1 MRITVTIFLLW
12 VSQVMALPSYAQS
25 TRLSLNHTNT
35 TIRKV
40 LQDIED
46 KTDFYFMYN
55 GQFVDVERNVSIQVS
70 DRVITDVLDMLFANT
85 GIQYKIEDRQIAL
98 TENTFNLRQPRQEL
112 TVTGTVSGPEGDP
125 VPGATIVVEGT
136 TNGTISGADGTFS
149 LRNVPG
155 DAILVVSFVGMKTLE
170 VEVANQQVIQI
181 VLEEETIGLEEV
193 VAIGYGVQKKKL
205 TTGATIQVKGDII
218 TRQSTVSPM
227 TALQGQTP
235 GVSIIKSTGEPGA
248 GFKVNIRGMGTTGNS
263 EPLIVIDG
271 VPGGSLD
278 YLNPTDIE
286 SVDVLKDAASA
297 AIYGSRAANGVIL
310 VTTKRGANS
319 GKKANINYDGYYGW
333 QNLYKKLPL
342 CNAQEYALLLSEA
355 RVNSE
360 QSPLDFAGLVPD
372 WDKIESGTWKGT
384 DWLDELV
391 VDDAPMQNHS
401 LTIFGNTDISNYSM
415 GMTFTS
421 QEGIMGASVASKY
434 DRYNFHLN
442 TDYELI
448 KNATNTFDILKVG
461 ESIRYSFTDKRGIGT
476 GNQYWND
483 IFSASVASPFL
494 PMYATEE
501 DDEAYPYHYAI
512 PWNTQEANPI
522 ASMIYNRGQNKTKT
536 HNLDANL
543 YLEIQPIKNLIL
555 KSSFGYRY
563 SSNSYRSY
571 TPEYKLSS
579 TSFKSPDEVSQNM
592 DTGHNWSW
600 ENTISYSFKIREDHS
615 FNVLAGMSAEEWGLG
630 EGMTG
635 SNQNSVFSDFKHAY
649 LGNTQSIS
657 SSTSIGGKAWDEGG
671 ITSYF
676 GRLSYDYQEK
686 YLLTAIIRA
695 DGSSNFAR
703 GNRWGYFPSVS
714 AGWLMT
720 GENFMKGTSGI
731 LNFLK
736 IRGSWGENG
745 NQAIDPFQYLATI
758 SFEDAYYPFGS
769 DKSVVATGAYPN
781 ILPNTEVTWETS
793 RQLDIGFDARLFN
806 NRMSLVFDWYKK
818 KTEDW
823 LVNADNLAIYGA
835 NAPYINGGDI
845 ENKGIELALG
855 WNDIRGDF
863 TYGIELNLSYNE
875 NEVTSIAN
883 TEGIIYGPN
892 NVLGQGTEELYRAQ
906 VGYPIGY
913 FRGYKTKGVF
923 QNEEQVGNYK
933 NSAGK
938 IIIPDAQ
945 PGDLIFSDTNDD
957 GQISD
962 VDKVMIGNPNP
973 DYMIGLNLNFGYKGF
988 DLSINGYGSL
998 GQQIARSWRRWA
1010 DSPQNNYTTDILA
1023 GRWHGEGSSN
1033 KLPRLTYGAHKNYQ
1047 YVSDIF
1053 IEDGDYFRISN
1064 ITFGYDFKELFKNIP
1079 LSQARFFVSVQNI
1092 HTFSDYSGM
1101 DPEIGTSTTDDDWA
1115 KGIDVGFYPTP
1126 RTFMI
1131 GMNLKF

>member
-1 MRITVTIFLLW
+1 MRITVTIFLLG
-12 VSQVMALPSYAQS
+12 VSQVMAFSSYSQNI
-25 TRLSLNHTNT
+25 RLSLNHSNT

-40 LQDIED
+40 LEDIED

-55 GQFVDVERNVSIQVS
+55 SEFVDVERNVSIQVS
-70 DRVITDVLDMLFANT
+70 ERTISDVLNILFAHT
-85 GIQYKIEDRQIAL
+85 GIQFKIEDRQIAL
-98 TENTFNLRQPRQEL
+98 TENTYNLRTLQPRQFI
-112 TVTGTVSGPEGDP
+112 TVTGIITGTGGNP
-125 VPGATIVVEGT
+125 VPGATIVVKGT
-136 TNGTISGADGTFS
+136 TNGTISSADGSFI

-155 DAILVVSFVGMKTLE
+155 NAIMVVSFVGMKTRE
-170 VEVANQQVIQI
+170 VEVANQQVIKI

-193 VAIGYGVQKKKL
+193 VAIGYGVQRKKL
-205 TTGATIQVKGDII
+205 TTGSTIQVKGDII

-248 GFKVNIRGMGTTGNS
+248 GFKVNIRGMGTIGNS

-415 GMTFTS
+415 GMTFTR

-512 PWNTQEANPI
+512 PWNMQEANPI

-543 YLEIQPIKNLIL
+543 YLEIQPIQNLIL

-571 TPEYKLSS
+571 TPEYSLSS

-600 ENTISYSFKIREDHS
+600 ENTISYSFKFREDHS
-615 FNVLAGMSAEEWGLG
+615 FYVLA
-630 EGMTG
+630 
-635 SNQNSVFSDFKHAY
+635 
-649 LGNTQSIS
+649 
-657 SSTSIGGKAWDEGG
+657 
-671 ITSYF
+671 
-676 GRLSYDYQEK
+676 
-686 YLLTAIIRA
+686 
-695 DGSSNFAR
+695 
-703 GNRWGYFPSVS
+703 
-714 AGWLMT
+714 
-720 GENFMKGTSGI
+720 
-731 LNFLK
+731 
-736 IRGSWGENG
+736 
-745 NQAIDPFQYLATI
+745 
-758 SFEDAYYPFGS
+758 
-769 DKSVVATGAYPN
+769 
-781 ILPNTEVTWETS
+781 
-793 RQLDIGFDARLFN
+793 
-806 NRMSLVFDWYKK
+806 
-818 KTEDW
+818 
-823 LVNADNLAIYGA
+823 
-835 NAPYINGGDI
+835 
-845 ENKGIELALG
+845 
-855 WNDIRGDF
+855 
-863 TYGIELNLSYNE
+863 
-875 NEVTSIAN
+875 
-883 TEGIIYGPN
+883 
-892 NVLGQGTEELYRAQ
+892 
-906 VGYPIGY
+906 
-913 FRGYKTKGVF
+913 
-923 QNEEQVGNYK
+923 
-933 NSAGK
+933 
-938 IIIPDAQ
+938 
-945 PGDLIFSDTNDD
+945 
-957 GQISD
+957 
-962 VDKVMIGNPNP
+962 
-973 DYMIGLNLNFGYKGF
+973 
-988 DLSINGYGSL
+988 
-998 GQQIARSWRRWA
+998 
-1010 DSPQNNYTTDILA
+1010 
-1023 GRWHGEGSSN
+1023 
-1033 KLPRLTYGAHKNYQ
+1033 
-1047 YVSDIF
+1047 
-1053 IEDGDYFRISN
+1053 
-1064 ITFGYDFKELFKNIP
+1064 
-1079 LSQARFFVSVQNI
+1079 
-1092 HTFSDYSGM
+1092 
-1101 DPEIGTSTTDDDWA
+1101 
-1115 KGIDVGFYPTP
+1115 
-1126 RTFMI
+1126 
-1131 GMNLKF
+1131 